1 MAIFSQSGSKKD
13 TPAPAKPGAPQ
24 ANTDF
29 APASLPR
36 PPADPNAAPRESV
49 IAPQLTIEGKIEGS
63 GHVRIA
69 GRFKGDVNVQG
80 DVTID
85 KGAKLEGTVRA
96 RRVVVSGELDGEIAS
111 ASRVELTES
120 AAVTG
125 NIKVGQL
132 VVAPGA
138 RIRGQIDC
146 GWEAAAVVKPTAPAQ
161 DAPAEQATQG

>member
-1 MAIFSQSGSKKD
+1 MAIFGPSGSKKEV
-13 TPAPAKPGAPQ
+13 PATKPGGPQ

-36 PPADPNAAPRESV
+36 PPVDPSAPPKESV
-49 IAPQLTIEGKIEGS
+49 IAPQLMVEGKIEGS
-63 GHVRIA
+63 GHIRIA
-69 GRFKGDVNVQG
+69 GRFKGDVDVQG

-96 RRVVVSGELDGEIAS
+96 RRVVISGELEGDIAS

-120 AAVTG
+120 AAVIG
-125 NIKVGQL
+125 NMKVGQL

-146 GWEAAAVVKPTAPAQ
+146 GWEAAAAVKQGTVPAQ
-161 DAPAEQATQG
+161 DAPAEQVAQG